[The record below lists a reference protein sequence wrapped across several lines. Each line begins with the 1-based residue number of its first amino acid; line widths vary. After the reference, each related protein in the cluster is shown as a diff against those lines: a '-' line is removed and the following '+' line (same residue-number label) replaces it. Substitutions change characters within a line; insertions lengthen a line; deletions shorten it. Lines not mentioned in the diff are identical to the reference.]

1 MKIEEPPATVIAPL
15 RARKTRVRPLLTF
28 FAILALGV
36 MAAIAAGLLPRLR
49 REQAL
54 QAAVEKV
61 ESDKPVVNV
70 ATAREAPANSALE
83 LPADL
88 QAEIETPIF
97 ARADGYIVKRYVDIG
112 DPVKAGQVMAEIET
126 PELDQQIDQAKA
138 TLANAKSGLIEAQ
151 SNLALAEANLK
162 LTQKTYERWKQLET
176 KGTVSHQEADEKG
189 AGRDVQVAQVEASK
203 AKIGSANQLV
213 VANEANL
220 RRLEQLKAFARVTA
234 PFKGVVTSRTV
245 DVGTLI
251 NAGNGGT
258 TKEMFRVAQIDP
270 MRIFVNVPQ
279 ADVGSVEPGVP
290 VELRVQELPGQV
302 FRARVSRIAD
312 AIDPGSRSMLA
323 IVEIPNP
330 TGVLKPGM
338 YTQVRFASARSRP
351 AVLIPGDA
359 LVSGAKGTQ
368 VAVVDGASAVHFR
381 DVKIGT
387 DLGSDVEVVAG
398 LAVGDQVV
406 TNPSDAVHEGTAV
419 EVHLAPAKK

>member
-1 MKIEEPPATVIAPL
+1 LKIEEAPATVIVP
-15 RARKTRVRPLLTF
+15 RVRKTRVRPLLTF
-28 FAILALGV
+28 FAILALAV

-49 REQAL
+49 REKAL
-54 QAAVEKV
+54 DAALEKV
-61 ESDKPVVNV
+61 ENDKPIVNV
-70 ATAREAPANSALE
+70 ATARQAPANSALE

-97 ARADGYIVKRYVDIG
+97 ARADGYLVKRYVDIG
-112 DPVKAGQVMAEIET
+112 DLVKAGQVMAEIET
-126 PELDQQIDQAKA
+126 PELDQQIDQAQA
-138 TLANAKSGLIEAQ
+138 TLANARSGLVEAQ
-151 SNLALAEANLK
+151 SNLILADANLK
-162 LTQKTYERWKQLET
+162 LSQKTYERWKQLEA

-189 AGRDVQVAQVEASK
+189 AGRDVQLAQVEASK

-213 VANEANL
+213 VANEANM
-220 RRLEQLKAFARVTA
+220 RRLEQLKAFSRVTA

-258 TKEMFRVAQIDP
+258 TKEMFRVAQTDP

-279 ADVGSVEPGVP
+279 ANVSSIKPGVP
-290 VELRVQELPGQV
+290 AELRVQELPGQV
-302 FRARVSRIAD
+302 FRARVSRITG

-323 IVEIPNP
+323 IVTIPNP

-338 YTQVRFASARSRP
+338 YTQVRFASARSLP
-351 AVLIPGDA
+351 ALLIPGDA

-368 VAVVDGASAVHFR
+368 VAVVDGAGAVHFR

-387 DLGSDVEVVAG
+387 DLGNDVEVVSG
-398 LAVGDQVV
+398 LSVGDQVV
-406 TNPSDAVHEGTAV
+406 TNPSDAVHDGTAV
-419 EVHLAPAKK
+419 EVHLAATKN